1 MRKLI
6 VAMLIIVLFG
16 GHAAAAQSGCGNG
29 LPCGTV
35 PWRLPTVPR
44 LNSPTPMPTHVV
56 QDDSINP
63 GAPTATPAPFAT
75 PTDVGDLGITGLED
89 QIATLQAVIDGTPIT
104 VEDHGLTTEEP
115 DMGESAGA
123 VFGFVLGLQGVHF
136 GVLTPLVTFALFGM
150 FTVIA
155 LKAGFFILPVIA
167 VVFGFIRKIISAIL
181 EFIPL

>member
-6 VAMLIIVLFG
+6 VVILIVLLSSQ
-16 GHAAAAQSGCGNG
+16 AVAAQSNCGNG

-75 PTDVGDLGITGLED
+75 PTAVGDMGITGLED

-104 VEDHGLTTEEP
+104 VEDHGIATEEP

-123 VFGFVLGLQGVHF
+123 VFGFILGLQGVHF
-136 GVLTPLVTFALFGM
+136 GVLTPLVTFVFFCL

-155 LKAGFFILPVIA
+155 MKAGFFILPVIA